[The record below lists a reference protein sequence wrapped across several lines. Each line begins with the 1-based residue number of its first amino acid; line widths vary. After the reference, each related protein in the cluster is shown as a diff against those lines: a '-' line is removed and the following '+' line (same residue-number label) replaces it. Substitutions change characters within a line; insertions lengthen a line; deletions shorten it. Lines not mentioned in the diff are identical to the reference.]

1 MFDGILGDAYAV
13 LEAQRGAWNNG
24 DVALFMEGYEHAD
37 DITFVSP
44 VGVKRSYTTLML
56 SYASRYA
63 TREAMGTLSF
73 QDVEMRLISDTV
85 ALAIGRFV
93 VAPTAGEASTGFFS
107 LVLRKSNVGWR
118 IVHDHT
124 S

>member
-1 MFDGILGDAYAV
+1 MFEGALADAFAV

-44 VGVKRSYTTLML
+44 AGVKRGYTTLML
-56 SYASRYA
+56 SYATRYA

-73 QDVEMRLISDTV
+73 KDVEMRLVSDTV

-93 VAPTAGEASTGFFS
+93 VAPTAGESSTGAFS
-107 LVLRKSNVGWR
+107 LVLRKSDIGWR